1 MSAYLSMV
9 DKSWTMLVKLAPG
22 ISNRGEQPVII
33 KRVPNI
39 CLRPTIYLTLIL
51 FNLFQP
57 FSYPLPI
64 SLHTYV
70 IITSAMSKVMFSS
83 LSVAL
88 SVCLSVCYE
97 KALREHGWTD
107 FHDFSG

>member
-1 MSAYLSMV
+1 MSNYLLYKVWDETTYPSTNFNSGTVEVWESILGMSAYLSMV
-9 DKSWTMLVKLAPG
+9 DKSWTMLVKLAPR
-22 ISNRGEQPVII
+22 ISNSGEQPVII

-64 SLHTYV
+64 SLH
-70 IITSAMSKVMFSS
+70 
-83 LSVAL
+83 
-88 SVCLSVCYE
+88 
-97 KALREHGWTD
+97 
-107 FHDFSG
+107 

>member
-1 MSAYLSMV
+1 
-9 DKSWTMLVKLAPG
+9 MLVKLAPG

-70 IITSAMSKVMFSS
+70 IITSAMAKVMFSS
-83 LSVAL
+83 LSLAL
-88 SVCLSVCYE
+88 SVCLSVC
-97 KALREHGWTD
+97 
-107 FHDFSG
+107 